1 MASAVSTAGTA
12 EWATDFNL
20 IFCSTESERRLSK
33 WTFRSSTANLIWISM
48 DMARTVARHARN
60 AITIKLMHFAI
71 DAGPPI
77 VVF

>member
-48 DMARTVARHARN
+48 DMARTVARN